1 MQHRTA
7 SRVVRCECTSLLCA
21 TRQLGN
27 VPVVKAAACHVADRA
42 QCKLHRM
49 LHNVSSR
56 AGLSHANIC
65 QPMVHTC
72 MFTLSLRTL
81 DICCR

>member
-27 VPVVKAAACHVADRA
+27 VPVVKAAGYHVADRA
-42 QCKLHRM
+42 QCRLHLM
-49 LHNVSSR
+49 L
-56 AGLSHANIC
+56 NII
-65 QPMVHTC
+65 
-72 MFTLSLRTL
+72 SL
-81 DICCR
+81 